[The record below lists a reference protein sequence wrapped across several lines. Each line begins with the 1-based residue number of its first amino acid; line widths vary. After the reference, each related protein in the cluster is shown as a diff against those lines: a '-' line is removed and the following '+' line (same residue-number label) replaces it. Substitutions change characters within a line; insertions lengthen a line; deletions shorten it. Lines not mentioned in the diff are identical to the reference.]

1 MLLISVPLF
10 LIIQVIPYGFGGG
23 DIKMMFAAGFFLG
36 AKAIVIAFFIGI
48 VSGAVYAVFLLLTK
62 RRKKTEHFA
71 LGPFLSVG
79 VAVSV
84 YADIG
89 IRLVDSYL
97 YYILHS
103 MRRRRINRYKNI
115 IVTLICA
122 ISLAPAAFSMYLL
135 YQVAGLEDQ
144 VEQLAGQ
151 HRAQQAHYL
160 TAVKETQNQEVKA
173 SGEKEEVSEQTTE
186 ESKEQDT
193 VEAGKRVYLT
203 FDDGPSAN
211 LDEILSILKKEKVK
225 ATFFVVGKTDE
236 QSMEGYRK
244 IVKQGHQIGIHSYTH
259 EYKTIYASLEA
270 FQEDVTKMSDLIYE
284 ATGVRTKLYRFPGG
298 SSNTVSKTPI
308 KELADWLSEEGYI
321 YYDWNALNG
330 DAVTKDLSV
339 QTLIDNIM
347 GSVERNTKNKK
358 NSTVLM
364 HDLVNKHNTVESL
377 TPLIEQ
383 LKSKGYVMDKALDET
398 VPPVQQKK
406 FK

>member
-1 MLLISVPLF
+1 MTVEEKELALKKARAQRE
-10 LIIQVIPYGFGGG
+10 QV
-23 DIKMMFAAGFFLG
+23 
-36 AKAIVIAFFIGI
+36 
-48 VSGAVYAVFLLLTK
+48 
-62 RRKKTEHFA
+62 
-71 LGPFLSVG
+71 
-79 VAVSV
+79 
-84 YADIG
+84 
-89 IRLVDSYL
+89 
-97 YYILHS
+97 

-115 IVTLICA
+115 IVTVICV

-151 HRAQQAHYL
+151 HRAQQARYL

-211 LDEILSILKKEKVK
+211 LDEILSVLKKEKVK

-236 QSMEGYRK
+236 ESMEGYRK

-358 NSTVLM
+358 DSIVLM

>member
-1 MLLISVPLF
+1 MTVEEKELAL
-10 LIIQVIPYGFGGG
+10 
-23 DIKMMFAAGFFLG
+23 K
-36 AKAIVIAFFIGI
+36 KARAQ
-48 VSGAVYAVFLLLTK
+48 
-62 RRKKTEHFA
+62 REQA
-71 LGPFLSVG
+71 L
-79 VAVSV
+79 
-84 YADIG
+84 
-89 IRLVDSYL
+89 
-97 YYILHS
+97 
-103 MRRRRINRYKNI
+103 RRRRINRYKNI